1 MKIMAKQ
8 NSKKSSMNTLQIAVI
23 VGVILAVFLYGGQL
37 TGLATSHATD
47 IDITVSEVTSCT
59 IASAP
64 SAVSCT
70 GGTAATCEPSGDG
83 TLANDGN
90 VELMLKVAAN
100 QTVNAMFPASSTVVF
115 DAIAGTGST
124 SLTDLAAITTTQTEW
139 CDGVANGED
148 CDWDFNVILTAA
160 EATGVY
166 DFTYTI
172 TCVAT

>member
-1 MKIMAKQ
+1 MRIMAKR
-8 NSKKSSMNTLQIAVI
+8 NSKKSSMSTVQIAVV

-47 IDITVSEVTSCT
+47 IDITVSEVTACT

-64 SAVSCT
+64 TAVSAT
-70 GGTAATCEPSGDG
+70 GGSAATYQPAGDG
-83 TLANDGN
+83 TLANSGN
-90 VELMLKVAAN
+90 VELDLKVAAN
-100 QTVNAMFPASSTVVF
+100 QTVNAMFPASSTVTF
-115 DAIAGTGST
+115 DSIAGSGST
-124 SLTDLAAITTTQTEW
+124 SQTDIAAITTSAQTW
-139 CDGVANGED
+139 CEDVGNGED

-172 TCVAT
+172 TCVAA